1 MNIEML
7 LYWQSG
13 GDATGAVCCGGIIIF
28 IVIIIAVSIKTGNEQ
43 TKQMNAARAAE
54 AARLKAASD
63 AYADALRQLKANPTN
78 ADLRQRTLQ
87 LGRTYSNLTRNKQG
101 VTIFD
106 ELALSNDINAAC
118 GGAATLVA
126 HKQTQTQSIESRLQ
140 QLAELKSRGLIREE
154 EYATRRKQIIDEV

>member
-1 MNIEML
+1 ML

-13 GDATGAVCCGGIIIF
+13 GDSTGAVCCGGIIIF
-28 IVIIIAVSIKTGNEQ
+28 IVIIIAVSIKAGNEQ

-87 LGRTYSNLTRNKQG
+87 LGRTYSNLTRNQTG
-101 VTIFD
+101 VTVFD

-126 HKQTQTQSIESRLQ
+126 NKQTQSIESRLQ

-154 EYATRRKQIIDEV
+154 EYVTRRKQIIDEV